1 MTPIL
6 SLQTSYYPL
15 EWVAKG
21 ATGLLAPADIDDGA
35 MAYLARTIGLK
46 QVGYQDL
53 VLARL
58 PDDKE
63 RALFNLMHNHT
74 VIEVSR
80 TSFAEDQTP
89 IGVTVT
95 VYPSDRNRLV
105 YKVGLVPDAAEI
117 VALPSTAS
125 PS

>member
-1 MTPIL
+1 
-6 SLQTSYYPL
+6 
-15 EWVAKG
+15 
-21 ATGLLAPADIDDGA
+21 

-58 PDDKE
+58 PDDNE

-89 IGVTVT
+89 TCVTVA

-105 YKVGLVPDAAEI
+105 YKDGLVPDAAEI